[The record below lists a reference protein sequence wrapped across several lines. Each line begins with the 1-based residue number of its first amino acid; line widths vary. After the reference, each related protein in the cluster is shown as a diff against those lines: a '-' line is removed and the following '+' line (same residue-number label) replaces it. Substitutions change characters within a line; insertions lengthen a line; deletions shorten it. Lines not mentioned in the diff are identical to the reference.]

1 MVNGSASFNHELL
14 KIQLS
19 GDVHPKPGPE
29 TGSVSTTSN
38 ERLFSRHCTQKDI
51 SFFYANARGIV
62 SKLDML
68 HLEVANK
75 AYGVVVL
82 VETHLDSSIADGEIF
97 PANYLVFRRD
107 RMCNGRY
114 GGGVLIAVR
123 DTFKS
128 SLRDDMFFG
137 L

>member
-29 TGSVSTTSN
+29 TNSVNTTSN
-38 ERLFSRHCTQKDI
+38 ERLFSRHCRQKDI
-51 SFFYANARGIV
+51 SFFYANVRSIV

-75 AYGVVVL
+75 AYDIVVL

-97 PANYLVFRRD
+97 PANYLVFSHD
-107 RMCNGRY
+107 
-114 GGGVLIAVR
+114 
-123 DTFKS
+123 
-128 SLRDDMFFG
+128 
-137 L
+137 